1 MISADD
7 IAAKRTRLAVVETE
21 LARLRNQYDLAMSA
35 FKFDEARELHAR
47 IETGENERRMLAE
60 GLPPQPP
67 VTATPAM
74 RRRPSPLRR
83 RSRR

>member
-7 IAAKRTRLAVVETE
+7 IAAKRARLAAVETE
-21 LARLRNQYDLAMSA
+21 LARLRDQYDLATSA

-47 IETGENERRMLAE
+47 IETSESERRTLAE

-67 VTATPAM
+67 ITAQPAM
-74 RRRPSPLRR
+74 RRRLPVRR
-83 RSRR
+83 RRWR

>member
-1 MISADD
+1 MISVDD
-7 IAAKRTRLAVVETE
+7 IAAKRARLAAVETE
-21 LARLRNQYDLAMSA
+21 LARLRDQYDRAMSA

-47 IETGENERRMLAE
+47 IETGESERRTLAE
-60 GLPPQPP
+60 GLPPQPS